1 MLSSAVSARRSPWPR
16 RSSSEWLGRSLLE
29 KAGIEV
35 GGGLPQDIVV
45 HDRRVYGRVI
55 RNGSLGLGEAYLD
68 GWWDSPALDET
79 LACIMRARLSE
90 EIGRGWRKVASAL
103 VARIMNLQS
112 RRRALNVIERHY
124 DIGNDLYRAMLDR
137 RMVYTCAYWN
147 RAQNLEEAQEAK
159 LDLVC
164 RKLGLQ
170 TGMRLLD
177 LGCGFGGLAKYA
189 AEKYG
194 ARVTGLTLSKRQLEL
209 GRELCAGL
217 PVDLQLRDY
226 RDAIGTY
233 DRVVSVGMLE
243 HVGIGNYHTYMSV
256 VSRCLARGGV
266 SLIHTVGNPL
276 SETVG
281 DPWITRYV
289 FPNASPPSIAQ
300 LSAAME
306 GLFVMDDLHSFGSD
320 YDRTLMAWYSNFV
333 NAWPELKASYSERF
347 YRTWT
352 YYLLTCAAAFRTRSF
367 QLFQVVMTRPDT
379 PEPDCRKS

>member
-1 MLSSAVSARRSPWPR
+1 MLTRAVSARRAHWASR
-16 RSSSEWLGRSLLE
+16 CSSERLGRSLLAQ
-29 KAGIEV
+29 AGIEV
-35 GGGLPQDIVV
+35 GGGSPQDIAV
-45 HDRRVYGRVI
+45 HDTRVYSRVI
-55 RNGSLGLGEAYLD
+55 RNGSLGLGGAYVD
-68 GWWDSPALDET
+68 GWWDSAAVDET

-90 EIGRGWRKVASAL
+90 QIGRNWRQVASVLA
-103 VARIMNLQS
+103 ARIMNLQS
-112 RRRALNVIERHY
+112 RRRALHVIERHY
-124 DIGNDLYRAMLDR
+124 NTGNDLYRAMLDR

-147 RAQNLEEAQEAK
+147 GARNLDEAQEAK

-164 RKLGLQ
+164 RKLGLD

-189 AEKYG
+189 AERYG
-194 ARVTGLTLSKRQLEL
+194 ARVTGLTLSRQQLEL

-243 HVGIGNYHTYMSV
+243 HVGVRNYRTYMSV

-266 SLIHTVGNPL
+266 SLLHTVGNPL

-289 FPNASPPSIAQ
+289 FPNASPPSVAQ
-300 LSAAME
+300 LTAAME

-320 YDRTLMAWYSNFV
+320 YDRTLMAWYGNFV
-333 NAWPELKASYSERF
+333 NAWPELKVSYNERF
-347 YRTWT
+347 YRMWT
-352 YYLLTCAAAFRTRSF
+352 YYLLMCAAAFRTRSF

-379 PEPDCRKS
+379 PQPDCRKS